1 MVFGF
6 AKKKEKETSVA
17 LPIEALGD
25 VPIDRILNMRQQMT
39 DNQIIQIL
47 QREGYSSSQIFDA
60 INQADLASKFPESP
74 YPQEQMESAPSY
86 EPRSEEPKEKIE
98 ELVEVIIDEKWNELV
113 KDITK
118 IVEWKNKIE
127 KKINDLDKNINDL
140 QMSIDSLKQNIL
152 SKVSQYDKGISNVG
166 TSIKAMENA
175 FSKVLPTFVENV
187 NELGRITKK
196 IKP

>member
-1 MVFGF
+1 MAFWG
-6 AKKKEKETSVA
+6 KKKEKETSVT
-17 LPIEALGD
+17 LPIEAPGD

-39 DNQIIQIL
+39 DNQIIQTL

-60 INQADLASKFPESP
+60 INQADLNSKLPESP
-74 YPQEQMESAPSY
+74 YPQEQMESPNY
-86 EPRSEEPKEKIE
+86 EPRYEEPKEKIE

-118 IVEWKNKIE
+118 IIEWKNKVE
-127 KKINDLDKNINDL
+127 KKIDDLDKNISDL
-140 QMSIDSLKQNIL
+140 QMNIDSLKQSIL
-152 SKVSQYDKGISNVG
+152 SKINQYDKGISNAG

-187 NELGRITKK
+187 NELSRITKK

>member
-6 AKKKEKETSVA
+6 SKKREKETSVTM
-17 LPIEALGD
+17 PIEAPRD
-25 VPIDRILNMRQQMT
+25 IPIDRILNMRQQMT
-39 DNQIIQIL
+39 DNQIIQTL

-60 INQADLASKFPESP
+60 INQADLTSKFPESP
-74 YPQEQMESAPSY
+74 YPQEQMEPSSY
-86 EPRSEEPKEKIE
+86 ESRYEEPKEKIE

-118 IVEWKNKIE
+118 IVEWKNKVE

-140 QMSIDSLKQNIL
+140 QTNIDSLKQNIL
-152 SKVSQYDKGISNVG
+152 SKISQYDKGISNVG

-196 IKP
+196 IKS